1 MKRKIP
7 VRAAG
12 LVFGFVAAL
21 AFGCDSLDFS
31 EGSPS
36 SPSDPVTIL
45 IGGQCRAVGRSIE
58 CEDESRSIP
67 SNQLRII
74 EWVLRN
80 ARTGDRLESR
90 SAGPGDEISFPGLAN
105 DPYQVTQR
113 VSAKDGGSDQ
123 KVHNLS
129 IPGPF

>member
-1 MKRKIP
+1 MKRKIH

-12 LVFGFVAAL
+12 LVFGVAAAL
-21 AFGCDSLDFS
+21 TLGCDSLDFS
-31 EGSPS
+31 EGS
-36 SPSDPVTIL
+36 SPSPSEPVTIL

-67 SNQLRII
+67 ASQLRII

-90 SAGPGDEISFPGLAN
+90 SAGPGDEVSFPGLAN
-105 DPYQVTQR
+105 DP
-113 VSAKDGGSDQ
+113 
-123 KVHNLS
+123 
-129 IPGPF
+129 